1 VPFEGSLGILGL
13 ASSHRVNER
22 TVKMDDAAS
31 RNDGSSTTK
40 LSGRSVKDTVARLQ
54 ELIEKNGMRIFDVID
69 QSEEAQLVGM
79 SLRETVLVLFGS
91 PAAGT
96 PVMEAAPLAALDLPL
111 RILIW
116 DDDKQTK
123 VSYVPPQVLAARYG
137 LGPDL
142 VQRIGGIDPLTDALI
157 AP

>member
-1 VPFEGSLGILGL
+1 
-13 ASSHRVNER
+13 
-22 TVKMDDAAS
+22 MDDAAS
-31 RNDGSSTTK
+31 RNDGGSTTK
-40 LSGRSVKDTVARLQ
+40 LSGRSVKATVARLQ
-54 ELIEKNGMRIFDVID
+54 ELIEKNGMQVFDVID
-69 QSEEAQLVGM
+69 QREEAQLVGL

-91 PAAGT
+91 PSAGT

-116 DDDKQTK
+116 DDEKQTK
-123 VSYVPPQVLAARYG
+123 VSYVPPQVLAERYG

-142 VQRIGGIDPLTDALI
+142 VQRLGGIDPLTDALI

>member
-1 VPFEGSLGILGL
+1 
-13 ASSHRVNER
+13 
-22 TVKMDDAAS
+22 MDDTAS

-40 LSGRSVKDTVARLQ
+40 LSGRSVKGTVARLQ
-54 ELIEKNGMRIFDVID
+54 ELIEKNGMQVFDVID
-69 QSEEAQLVGM
+69 QREEAQLVGL

-91 PAAGT
+91 PSAGT
-96 PVMEAAPLAALDLPL
+96 PVMAAAPLAALDLPL

-116 DDDKQTK
+116 DDEKQTK
-123 VSYVPPQVLAARYG
+123 VSYVPPQVLAERYG

>member
-1 VPFEGSLGILGL
+1 
-13 ASSHRVNER
+13 
-22 TVKMDDAAS
+22 MDDAAS
-31 RNDGSSTTK
+31 RNDGGSTTK
-40 LSGRSVKDTVARLQ
+40 LSERSVKGTVARLQ
-54 ELIEKNGMRIFDVID
+54 ELIEKNGMQVFDVID
-69 QSEEAQLVGM
+69 QREEAQLVGL

-91 PAAGT
+91 PSAGT

-116 DDDKQTK
+116 DDEKQTK
-123 VSYVPPQVLAARYG
+123 VSYVPPQVLAERYG

>member
-1 VPFEGSLGILGL
+1 
-13 ASSHRVNER
+13 
-22 TVKMDDAAS
+22 MDDAAS
-31 RNDGSSTTK
+31 RIDRSSTTK
-40 LSGRSVKDTVARLQ
+40 LSGRSVKGTVARLQ
-54 ELIEKNGMRIFDVID
+54 ELIEKNGMQVFDVID
-69 QSEEAQLVGM
+69 QREEAQLVGL

-91 PAAGT
+91 PSAGT

-116 DDDKQTK
+116 DDEKQTK
-123 VSYVPPQVLAARYG
+123 VSYVPPQVLAERYG

>member
-1 VPFEGSLGILGL
+1 
-13 ASSHRVNER
+13 
-22 TVKMDDAAS
+22 
-31 RNDGSSTTK
+31 
-40 LSGRSVKDTVARLQ
+40 
-54 ELIEKNGMRIFDVID
+54 
-69 QSEEAQLVGM
+69 LVGL

-91 PAAGT
+91 PSAGT

-116 DDDKQTK
+116 DDEKQTK
-123 VSYVPPQVLAARYG
+123 VSYVPPQVLAERYG